1 MATRHDG
8 TKATTKKAVWWDGE
22 WISPATVIYI
32 AYALLSK
39 YGQDPTITHLVDQF
53 DYYILPVFNVDGY
66 AYTWTKD
73 RLWRKTRSKTSVP
86 LCYGADPNRNW
97 DYHWCE
103 SGASHDPCSDTF
115 CGEKAFS
122 EIETAQVAK
131 FIADHQDTIVHYINF
146 HSYSQLWMSPW
157 AYTTMKP
164 SQFKIQDD
172 GSIQAINALAAVHG
186 TQYQH
191 GNIAQT
197 IYVASGST
205 VDWIYGTANVIFSYG
220 VELRDT
226 GKYGF
231 LLPEDQIIPSGE
243 ETLAGLLAL
252 LQYIE
257 KQVYA

>member
-1 MATRHDG
+1 MAIRHDG
-8 TKATTKKAVWWDGE
+8 TKATTKKAVWWDGGIHARE

-32 AYALLSK
+32 AYAFLSK

-53 DYYILPVFNVDGY
+53 DCYILPVFNVDGY
-66 AYTWTKD
+66 AYTWTK
-73 RLWRKTRSKTSVP
+73 
-86 LCYGADPNRNW
+86 
-97 DYHWCE
+97 
-103 SGASHDPCSDTF
+103 
-115 CGEKAFS
+115 
-122 EIETAQVAK
+122 
-131 FIADHQDTIVHYINF
+131 
-146 HSYSQLWMSPW
+146 

-164 SQFKIQDD
+164 SQFKLQDD

-191 GNIAQT
+191 DNIAQT

-205 VDWIYGTANVIFSYG
+205 VDWTYGTANVIFSYG

-257 KQVYA
+257 KQVYV